1 MSTRSAIGYFTP
13 EKTVRAVYCHWDGYP
28 SNNGRILMEHYT
40 HEDKIMTLVSLGDI
54 SSLGQNIG
62 FKKDFY
68 PADGRIHTETYF
80 FGRDRSEKDVDPV
93 EYADVLEYVEDMKS
107 MNVEFVYLWH
117 GSDWLGHAIHRQAW
131 PGSADTILPDNGYP
145 SFDFVEFV
153 LAREDA
159 EAA

>member
-40 HEDKIMTLVSLGDI
+40 HEDKILTLVALGDI

-62 FKKDFY
+62 FKKDR
-68 PADGRIHTETYF
+68 PAGNRLRTETYF
-80 FGRDRSEKDVDPV
+80 FERDLGETDVDYVEFDDVQAYVEYMKDV
-93 EYADVLEYVEDMKS
+93 
-107 MNVEFVYLWH
+107 NVEFVYLWN
-117 GSDWLGHAIHRQAW
+117 GSDWLVHDVNRQAW
-131 PGSADTILPDNGYP
+131 PGSVDTLLPDNGYP

-153 LAREDA
+153 LTREDA
-159 EAA
+159 FAA